1 MINLFYE
8 DLPTR
13 INCGSEYI
21 EIITDF
27 REIVRL
33 LDTVMDKKLHE
44 YERLVFILQYFK
56 KRPRDINEAILSL
69 SRFIGMDG
77 IFLLNSECVEDEQ
90 YRDAKKAYSF
100 SFDYPYI
107 YAAFLHDY
115 GIDIQKIPYMHWWN
129 FRMLF
134 DGLQESNE
142 IKKRIM
148 YRCADTSKMSE
159 KERRKVEQIQRIIA
173 LPDNKVSDFDI
184 GEVFFNG

>member
-8 DLPTR
+8 DLPTC
-13 INCGSEYI
+13 IKCGSEYI

-33 LDTVMDKKLHE
+33 LDAITDKELSSD
-44 YERLVFILQYFK
+44 ERLIFVLQYFK
-56 KRPRDINEAILSL
+56 QEPRDIPEAILSL
-69 SRFIGMDG
+69 SRFISMDG
-77 IFLLNSECVEDEQ
+77 VFLLNSECGEDEQ
-90 YRDAKKAYSF
+90 CGDTKKAYSF

-107 YAAFLHDY
+107 YAAFWHDY

-148 YRCADTSKMSE
+148 YRCADTSKMST

>member
-8 DLPTR
+8 DLPTH
-13 INCGSEYI
+13 IDCGSEYI

-90 YRDAKKAYSF
+90 CRDAKKAYSF